1 MSSSFGNQ
9 NKNSENLE
17 NDTSFYTFIAGI
29 LLVFILYYFIVIL
42 KKIFYNI
49 PFNDE
54 SQYLNCHCSICKN
67 RYEEYKLKIK
77 KKNINRKL
85 FINILLFLF
94 FLYLFIACCKSVQT
108 KEIFDPYEILEIS
121 PTDPISKIKKS
132 YKQLSLKYHPDKNKD
147 DDSARERFM
156 LINKAYRILTN
167 EKAKENFKKYGNP
180 DGPGILT
187 IGLALPLFLFKG
199 QVGFYILLIFAF
211 LLVIIFPIMFIR
223 WFKERNKYN
232 NNGLILQNLPL
243 YYKYLD
249 NNTKITQL
257 PFIIGMSFEFNK
269 MDIKYNE
276 ENIKEI
282 FNSFSKYFP
291 SDYQNENISY
301 SNMYA
306 ISVLYMHFLGNEL
319 IKKDNKGINDL
330 NKNKNKIIER
340 SIFLID
346 ELIKIAYEL
355 NRIYEFNKGFSDFKL
370 QKEYSKDIIDND
382 DYGIK
387 IFNFEL
393 IMMLLKFKSRIYHET
408 NILAEN
414 DELLQ
419 FPNNQK
425 NIEIF
430 KKNNNTLINDLIIK
444 NKEETWLN
452 NLDNYKDIK
461 EVLLVLPKYEI
472 DININNVWY
481 EHAGNL
487 FTFNI
492 IIKRG
497 DENNKKQLGYLHSN
511 NYDDNYNE
519 QAFVIIFDCNNKRIN
534 YFEKIE
540 FEYSYEEKKLEY
552 NMLTEKNEKNK
563 FEIYLISVS
572 YPGLIIKK
580 DIEID
585 VQEKNHLLKN
595 FIKNRAKD
603 LLSIE
608 EFRENYG
615 IDENFEESEEIHEH
629 ID

>member
-9 NKNSENLE
+9 NKKSENLE

-67 RYEEYKLKIK
+67 RYEEYKLTIK

-94 FLYLFIACCKSVQT
+94 FLYLFIACCKSVQI

-269 MDIKYNE
+269 MDIEYNE

-319 IKKDNKGINDL
+319 IKKDNKGINDI
-330 NKNKNKIIER
+330 NKNKNKIIENDK
-340 SIFLID
+340 D
-346 ELIKIAYEL
+346 ETAMTKINAEL
-355 NRIYEFNKGFSDFKL
+355 EILKKDLS
-370 QKEYSKDIIDND
+370 KEVDDIIQNCYDN
-382 DYGIK
+382 K
-387 IFNFEL
+387 ISLVKE
-393 IMMLLKFKSRIYHET
+393 E
-408 NILAEN
+408 NISS
-414 DELLQ
+414 
-419 FPNNQK
+419 NN
-425 NIEIF
+425 NSNSNSNNNNNNNNS
-430 KKNNNTLINDLIIK
+430 NNNTSFNNNKSDYNSKNTLNKSNSIQKLEIK
-444 NKEETWLN
+444 NNSRKLN
-452 NLDNYKDIK
+452 PVK
-461 EVLLVLPKYEI
+461 
-472 DININNVWY
+472 NI
-481 EHAGNL
+481 G
-487 FTFNI
+487 
-492 IIKRG
+492 R
-497 DENNKKQLGYLHSN
+497 
-511 NYDDNYNE
+511 
-519 QAFVIIFDCNNKRIN
+519 
-534 YFEKIE
+534 
-540 FEYSYEEKKLEY
+540 
-552 NMLTEKNEKNK
+552 
-563 FEIYLISVS
+563 
-572 YPGLIIKK
+572 
-580 DIEID
+580 
-585 VQEKNHLLKN
+585 
-595 FIKNRAKD
+595 
-603 LLSIE
+603 
-608 EFRENYG
+608 
-615 IDENFEESEEIHEH
+615 
-629 ID
+629 

>member
-108 KEIFDPYEILEIS
+108 KKIFDPYEILEIS

-243 YYKYLD
+243 YYKYLY
-249 NNTKITQL
+249 I
-257 PFIIGMSFEFNK
+257 
-269 MDIKYNE
+269 
-276 ENIKEI
+276 
-282 FNSFSKYFP
+282 
-291 SDYQNENISY
+291 
-301 SNMYA
+301 
-306 ISVLYMHFLGNEL
+306 
-319 IKKDNKGINDL
+319 
-330 NKNKNKIIER
+330 
-340 SIFLID
+340 
-346 ELIKIAYEL
+346 
-355 NRIYEFNKGFSDFKL
+355 
-370 QKEYSKDIIDND
+370 
-382 DYGIK
+382 
-387 IFNFEL
+387 
-393 IMMLLKFKSRIYHET
+393 
-408 NILAEN
+408 
-414 DELLQ
+414 
-419 FPNNQK
+419 
-425 NIEIF
+425 
-430 KKNNNTLINDLIIK
+430 
-444 NKEETWLN
+444 
-452 NLDNYKDIK
+452 
-461 EVLLVLPKYEI
+461 
-472 DININNVWY
+472 
-481 EHAGNL
+481 
-487 FTFNI
+487 
-492 IIKRG
+492 
-497 DENNKKQLGYLHSN
+497 
-511 NYDDNYNE
+511 
-519 QAFVIIFDCNNKRIN
+519 
-534 YFEKIE
+534 
-540 FEYSYEEKKLEY
+540 
-552 NMLTEKNEKNK
+552 
-563 FEIYLISVS
+563 
-572 YPGLIIKK
+572 
-580 DIEID
+580 
-585 VQEKNHLLKN
+585 
-595 FIKNRAKD
+595 
-603 LLSIE
+603 
-608 EFRENYG
+608 
-615 IDENFEESEEIHEH
+615 
-629 ID
+629 